1 MAKLV
6 LDLAQTVQDDF
17 YQQYRD
23 AAGFFTI
30 EDFARALIDECDA
43 RIEAEFYAQLK
54 SSKGGKFVAPAVNP
68 SWVIHEFVPIEKE
81 KETEKWI
88 ANICKPFYQFPEDE
102 WGYGVQDVAP
112 FGQSCG
118 DFIRI
123 KQSQVWSLCLVDLDS
138 QVLFTVDGCRLILYN
153 FHGCTD
159 KLDVTIVPSQSGLP
173 MSEQT
178 IPDGQAAPIREAV
191 LSKMLRNYQAKLGK
205 IPMINSGNANPQQNE
220 TAQ

>member
-6 LDLAQTVQDDF
+6 LDQAQKVMDAF

-30 EDFARALIDECDA
+30 DDFARELVDESDA

-54 SSKGGKFVAPAVNP
+54 NSKQKGYAPCVNP
-68 SWVIHEFVPIEKE
+68 SWVTHEFVAIEKE
-81 KETEKWI
+81 KETDKWI

-102 WGYGVQDVAP
+102 WGYGVQDVQP
-112 FGQSCG
+112 FGSDCA

-138 QVLFTVDGCRLILYN
+138 QVLYTVDGCRLILYN
-153 FHGCTD
+153 FHGCAE
-159 KLDVTIVPSQSGLP
+159 KLDVTIVPTQSGLP
-173 MSEQT
+173 MAEQT
-178 IPDGQAAPIREAV
+178 IPDGVAAPIREAV
-191 LSKMLRNYQAKLGK
+191 LSKMFRNYQAKLGK